1 MMYDHQPLY
10 HTIPYHTGIRII
22 ESRFRSSDHLRGDSN
37 EAPVVVHDCFTEQEV
52 RDLSMLAGVKSVM
65 SMGSVLS
72 IELQQT
78 SYTSLSTATIASNP
92 GVVASNK
99 SVSFATDRMP
109 TVTTTSKAADQHS
122 VDEIGTLMIM
132 ESVTSSFTDIH
143 KDNNGDGTSNNSSIY
158 DHPSSEAPPLTTET
172 ETLYSVNNAI
182 NLVTLLRQERIYAR
196 PLGNTV
202 YLMPT
207 PLTPLADRQRLVRVL
222 RRCIIKAFYIR
233 STNRKASTV
242 IV

>member
-1 MMYDHQPLY
+1 
-10 HTIPYHTGIRII
+10 
-22 ESRFRSSDHLRGDSN
+22 
-37 EAPVVVHDCFTEQEV
+37 
-52 RDLSMLAGVKSVM
+52 MLAGVKSVM

-78 SYTSLSTATIASNP
+78 SSYTSLSTATIASNP

-99 SVSFATDRMP
+99 SVSVTTDRMP
-109 TVTTTSKAADQHS
+109 TVNTASKAVDQHS

-132 ESVTSSFTDIH
+132 ESVPSSFTDIH
-143 KDNNGDGTSNNSSIY
+143 RDNNSDGTSNRSSIN
-158 DHPSSEAPPLTTET
+158 DDHHPSSEAPPLTTET
-172 ETLYSVNNAI
+172 ETLHSVNNAV

-222 RRCIIKAFYIR
+222 RRCIIKVFYIR

>member
-1 MMYDHQPLY
+1 
-10 HTIPYHTGIRII
+10 
-22 ESRFRSSDHLRGDSN
+22 
-37 EAPVVVHDCFTEQEV
+37 
-52 RDLSMLAGVKSVM
+52 MLAGVKSVM

-72 IELQQT
+72 IELQQI
-78 SYTSLSTATIASNP
+78 SYASSLSATATIANNP
-92 GVVASNK
+92 GVVTSNNSK
-99 SVSFATDRMP
+99 SVATDRLPKMA
-109 TVTTTSKAADQHS
+109 TTTTTKATDQYS
-122 VDEIGTLMIM
+122 ADEIGTMMIM
-132 ESVTSSFTDIH
+132 DSAHSSFIS
-143 KDNNGDGTSNNSSIY
+143 DNNYDGTSNNSSVN
-158 DHPSSEAPPLTTET
+158 DHPSFEALLTTEAGTGT
-172 ETLYSVNNAI
+172 EKTAYSVVNNAV

-233 STNRKASTV
+233 STNLKASTV

>member
-1 MMYDHQPLY
+1 
-10 HTIPYHTGIRII
+10 
-22 ESRFRSSDHLRGDSN
+22 
-37 EAPVVVHDCFTEQEV
+37 
-52 RDLSMLAGVKSVM
+52 MLAGVKSVM

-72 IELQQT
+72 IELQQI
-78 SYTSLSTATIASNP
+78 SYASSLSAAATIANNP
-92 GVVASNK
+92 GVVASNNGI
-99 SVSFATDRMP
+99 SVATDRLP
-109 TVTTTSKAADQHS
+109 TMATTTTTKATDQYS
-122 VDEIGTLMIM
+122 ADEIGTMMIM
-132 ESVTSSFTDIH
+132 DSAHSSFTDIH
-143 KDNNGDGTSNNSSIY
+143 SDNNDDGTSNNSSIN
-158 DHPSSEAPPLTTET
+158 DHSSFKAPLSTET
-172 ETLYSVNNAI
+172 ETEAGIEKTAYSVVNNAV

-233 STNRKASTV
+233 STNLKASTV

>member
-1 MMYDHQPLY
+1 
-10 HTIPYHTGIRII
+10 
-22 ESRFRSSDHLRGDSN
+22 
-37 EAPVVVHDCFTEQEV
+37 
-52 RDLSMLAGVKSVM
+52 MLAGVKSVM

-78 SYTSLSTATIASNP
+78 SYTSLSTATTASNP

-99 SVSFATDRMP
+99 SVSLATDRMP

-132 ESVTSSFTDIH
+132 ERVTSSFADIH
-143 KDNNGDGTSNNSSIY
+143 IDNNGDGTSNNSSIY
-158 DHPSSEAPPLTTET
+158 DHPSSEAPPLTT